1 MTTKRNFDH
10 ITENNPPTKQESREI
25 DRQERQR
32 NRKFAVARKAQT
44 RREQAKGRKAVTG
57 VVTSAKTQV
66 EQKKGRNAAKV
77 RARKYE
83 KALKDYHAKENRLK
97 SVKELE
103 KEDAERENWRAAF
116 DPNVTREPIPT
127 DHWRERPNLLAWGGD
142 DPNVVLPKAVQ
153 AVVDVANAHYEP
165 HVRLTWEFEVFGLPP
180 TISDRLTLIC
190 DGVSEVVKIILAQH
204 GLSALGG
211 RVTYSNAAIQPKQ
224 KEFTN
229 GE

>member
-66 EQKKGRNAAKV
+66 EQKKGRNA
-77 RARKYE
+77 
-83 KALKDYHAKENRLK
+83 AKENRLK